1 MRIKILTTG
10 GTIDKVYFDAKS
22 EYEVGPPQVVEIL
35 KEAHVTLDCQVES
48 LLSKDSLEM
57 TEEDRQL
64 IRRRVEADPCRGS

>member
-1 MRIKILTTG
+1 M
-10 GTIDKVYFDAKS
+10 
-22 EYEVGPPQVVEIL
+22 EIL

-64 IRRRVEADPCRGS
+64 IRRRVEADPWRGS